1 MEITITQ
8 FTGQVPVTLMHLK
21 GDLDAS
27 TSDAFSAA
35 ADQAITAGAKNI
47 LVDLSEVPFLSSAG
61 IRALHGLYTQL
72 HPVSSEQSQA
82 EVYQGISAGIYAAP
96 HLKLLH
102 PNRKVEEVIKMAG
115 LDMYLKSYQDEAEAL
130 NAF

>member
-1 MEITITQ
+1 MEITT
-8 FTGQVPVTLMHLK
+8 THLMGRAPVTVLHLK

-35 ADQAITAGAKNI
+35 ANQAVAAGAKNI
-47 LVDLSEVPFLSSAG
+47 LVDLTEVPFLSSAG
-61 IRALHGLYTQL
+61 IRALHGIYTLL
-72 HPVSSEQSQA
+72 HPVGSEQDQA
-82 EVYQGISAGIYAAP
+82 DVYQSISAGSYAAP
-96 HLKLLH
+96 HLKLLR

-130 NAF
+130 KAF